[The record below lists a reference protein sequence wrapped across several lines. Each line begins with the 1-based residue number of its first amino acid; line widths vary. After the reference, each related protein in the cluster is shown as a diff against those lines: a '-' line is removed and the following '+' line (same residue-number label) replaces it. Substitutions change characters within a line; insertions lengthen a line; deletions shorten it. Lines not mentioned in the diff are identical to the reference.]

1 MSIVLSCCKP
11 RPEPQVTG
19 MFTVALS
26 LLLTFPLSPCASL
39 LLPKEE
45 PKVIFLVSGA
55 HKKLELE
62 LELDILQ
69 F

>member
-26 LLLTFPLSPCASL
+26 LLLTLPLSPCAIL

-45 PKVIFLVSGA
+45 PEVVFLVSG
-55 HKKLELE
+55 HTRN
-62 LELDILQ
+62 
-69 F
+69 